1 MYENTPY
8 SFHEIILHTII
19 TGSGFYIALGGGSA
33 QYGYSHIMDVIQ
45 DKKFNCKLIDHTDDM
60 AMISIQGPKRY
71 RVLCSLST
79 LALLP

>member
-1 MYENTPY
+1 MM
-8 SFHEIILHTII
+8 
-19 TGSGFYIALGGGSA
+19 TGSGFYVALGGGSA

-71 RVLCSLST
+71 RILYCVLRTSCLGT
-79 LALLP
+79 KPIGFH